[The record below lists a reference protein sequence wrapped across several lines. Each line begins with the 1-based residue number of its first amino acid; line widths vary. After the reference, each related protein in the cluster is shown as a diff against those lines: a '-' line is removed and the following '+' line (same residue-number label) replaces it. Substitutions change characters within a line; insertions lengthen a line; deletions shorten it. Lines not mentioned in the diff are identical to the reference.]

1 MGLTSETSIE
11 RDKMSELTGRNILV
25 VGASGALGA
34 EFVRQLTAQGA
45 SVIATSSSSESA
57 SRIPGEAASKFVLN
71 LEDQRSIREF
81 VDLLTD
87 AGVTLD
93 GVVLATGLVAFGSI
107 AETPAEI
114 ASRLMQVNFLGQAQ
128 LVKELQVL
136 IQASVSEQPF
146 VVSISGVVAEQPMA
160 GLAAYSASKTA
171 LYGYAQAAAR
181 ELRRAQIRWID
192 ARPGHTETGL
202 AGRAIFGVAPAFG
215 QGHTAEKVVA
225 RIVEAIAND
234 EKDLPSGSF
243 TA

>member
-1 MGLTSETSIE
+1 
-11 RDKMSELTGRNILV
+11 MSELTGRNILV
-25 VGASGALGA
+25 VGGSGALGA
-34 EFVRQLTAQGA
+34 EFARQLSAKGA
-45 SVIATSSSSESA
+45 AVLATSSSSESA
-57 SRIPGEAASKFVLN
+57 SRIPTEVVGRYVVN
-71 LEDQRSIREF
+71 LEDPRSIRDF
-81 VDLLTD
+81 VDHLTD
-87 AGVTLD
+87 AQVTLD

-107 AETPAEI
+107 AETPSEV

-160 GLAAYSASKTA
+160 GLAAYSASKIA
-171 LYGYAQAAAR
+171 LFGYAQAAVR

-225 RIVEAIAND
+225 RIIDAIAND
-234 EKDLPSGSF
+234 EKDLPSAAFNS
-243 TA
+243 